1 MSKKI
6 RNYENIYIENFAAEG
21 KSIARIDEKVIFV
34 NGAVAGDWVDIEI
47 VHQKKNYA
55 EANVTQ
61 IRKPSEL
68 RTEPFCSHFGLCGG
82 CKWQHMGYGSQLKFK
97 QQQVIDALE
106 RIGKVKLP
114 ECPPILA
121 SPKTQ
126 YYRNKLDFTFSDKR
140 WLTNEEISS
149 DQIIERRAVGFH
161 IPKRFDKIIDVE
173 HCYLQPD
180 PSNAI
185 RLALKNFAIENGY
198 SFFSLL
204 EQTGFLRGLMIRNTT
219 IGELMVVV
227 QFREPDQVAIHKVMN
242 FLKTTFPQITSLQYV
257 INQKRNEDL
266 SDQDFHVFAGKPY
279 IIEKMENLQFR
290 IGGKSF
296 FQTNPEQAYHLYKV
310 ARDFAQLTGNEVVY
324 DLYTGTGT
332 IANFVAQQAKQVIG
346 IEYVATAIEDAK
358 VNSEINQITNT
369 EFWAGDMKDILTE
382 SFTAQYAKPDVI
394 ITDPPRAGMHQD
406 VVDQLLRLEAPRI
419 VYVSCNPATQA
430 RDVNWLSAKYEV
442 QKIQPVDMFP
452 HTYHVE
458 NVLVMELR

>member
-1 MSKKI
+1 MSKKVKH
-6 RNYENIYIENFAAEG
+6 YENVYIENFAAEG
-21 KSIARIDEKVIFV
+21 KSIARIEDKVIFV

-55 EANVTQ
+55 EANVSR

-82 CKWQHMGYGSQLKFK
+82 CKWQHLDYESQLKFK

-106 RIGKVKLP
+106 RIGKIKLP

-121 SPKTQ
+121 SPKSK

-140 WLTNEEISS
+140 WLTSAEIASEET
-149 DQIIERRAVGFH
+149 IERRAIGFH
-161 IPKRFDKIIDVE
+161 IPKRFDKIIDVD

-180 PSNAI
+180 PSNSI
-185 RLALKNFAIENGY
+185 RLALKNLAIENDY
-198 SFFSLL
+198 SFFNLL
-204 EQTGFLRGLMIRNTT
+204 EQTGLLRGLMIRNTT

-227 QFREPDQVAIHKVMN
+227 QFREADQVAIDKIMN
-242 FLKTTFPQITSLQYV
+242 FLKTNFPQITSLQYV

-266 SDQDFHVFAGKPY
+266 SDQHFYVFDGKPY
-279 IIEKMENLQFR
+279 IIEQMENLQFR
-290 IGGKSF
+290 IGAKSF
-296 FQTNPEQAYHLYKV
+296 FQTNSEQAYHLYSV
-310 ARDFAQLTGNEVVY
+310 ARDFAQLSGNEVVY

-332 IANFVAQQAKQVIG
+332 IANFVAARAKQVIG
-346 IEYVATAIEDAK
+346 IEYVAVAIEDAK
-358 VNSEINQITNT
+358 INSEINQIRNT
-369 EFWAGDMKDILTE
+369 EFWAGDMKDILNE

-406 VVDQLLRLEAPRI
+406 VVNQLLRIEASRI
-419 VYVSCNPATQA
+419 IYVSCNPATQA
-430 RDVNWLSAKYEV
+430 RDVNWLSTKYEV
-442 QKIQPVDMFP
+442 KKIQPVDMFP

-458 NVLVMELR
+458 NVLLMELK